1 MSKPSFAIDLSIQFD
16 IFQPWVSNTL
26 AYQQPDFRLIF
37 IKSQPKREN
46 SMKKVFM
53 WCLVGLLSLGSAALS
68 QAQTV
73 GGTEKAVAALEQQW
87 LQSQK
92 TNNPDLV
99 APLLA
104 DKFVNT
110 GSDGKVV
117 SKAKMLAD
125 SKATKYDSIDYED
138 VKVTVFGDTA
148 IATGG
153 SKAKG
158 TDASGKP
165 LDEHVRWTDTWVK
178 MPNGKWQCVAS
189 QQTHL

>member
-1 MSKPSFAIDLSIQFD
+1 MKRTWILC
-16 IFQPWVSNTL
+16 
-26 AYQQPDFRLIF
+26 LI
-37 IKSQPKREN
+37 
-46 SMKKVFM
+46 
-53 WCLVGLLSLGSAALS
+53 GLLSLGIAAWS
-68 QAQTV
+68 QAQTT

-104 DKFVNT
+104 DKFVST
-110 GSDGKVV
+110 GSDGKVE
-117 SKAKMLAD
+117 SKAELLARA
-125 SKATKYDSIDYED
+125 KATKYDSAEYDD
-138 VKVTVFGDTA
+138 VKVTVFGNTA

-153 SKAKG
+153 FTSKG

-165 LDEHVRWTDTWVK
+165 FDTHERWTDTWVK

-189 QQTHL
+189 HVSPIKM

>member
-1 MSKPSFAIDLSIQFD
+1 
-16 IFQPWVSNTL
+16 
-26 AYQQPDFRLIF
+26 
-37 IKSQPKREN
+37 
-46 SMKKVFM
+46 MKKILMF
-53 WCLVGLLSLGSAALS
+53 CLTCLISLGSAARS
-68 QAQTV
+68 QAQQAS
-73 GGTEKAVAALEQQW
+73 GTEKSVTALEQQW

-99 APLLA
+99 VPLLA

-110 GSDGKVV
+110 GSDGKVTN
-117 SKAKMLAD
+117 KAESLA
-125 SKATKYDSIDYED
+125 SAKATKYASAEYED

-153 SKAKG
+153 FKAKG

-165 LDEHVRWTDTWVK
+165 MDIHERWTDTWLK

-189 QQTHL
+189 HQSSVRM